1 MEFKK
6 VALFMILA
14 GNLFCTSSAEYW
26 SQLKKKADKIY
37 KGMDMN
43 FTLNLSMADYSDTE
57 DNKGGKVS
65 VSVPLYSSSD
75 KRGKADEK
83 RTFLKEGADLIKD
96 YEVNANIIGVLEE
109 QIKLKKATMYEE
121 GAAGIEA
128 FIKLQSSLVEA
139 KAGKTEAE
147 RKLEAMLKY

>member
-1 MEFKK
+1 MIKK
-6 VALFMILA
+6 IMIMGILST
-14 GNLFCTSSAEYW
+14 NIFCTSSGEYW
-26 SQLKKKADKIY
+26 KQVKARADIIY

-43 FTLNLSMADYSDTE
+43 FTLNLSMDSE

-65 VSVPLYSSSD
+65 LTVPLYSSSD

-83 RTFLKEGADLIKD
+83 RSFLKEGADLIKD

-109 QIKLKKATMYEE
+109 EIKLKKATMYEE